1 MREAMDGGGKLLSK
15 WGVRVMKQSH
25 ELKRWA
31 RFTRALIGCMGFMGI
46 LAVGARCANAQEQV
60 AVAGDRQPALS
71 EWEGK
76 LHVGTEFFLNRTET
90 KETVDN
96 HFKEMHE
103 NGITVVRIFVIWDD
117 IERVPGE
124 WDLSHYQWIYDAAA
138 KNGIKIAATLCTEDP
153 PGWMD
158 KTTFYHQRANLD
170 DPELRSHASAY
181 IEKFVGHFKDHP
193 GTGFWLLMNEPT
205 KYHED
210 AATYHA
216 FGQWLQ
222 KKYGT
227 VEEVNK
233 HWFRP
238 IKSFDE
244 VAPIEKQDRPNYWL
258 DEEEWLDWKEF
269 NVDNLIANL
278 AWIREKVLAID
289 SKHPIHFNETA
300 PAGDAEGQDVWKEK
314 AVTDILGV
322 SMHTAWAVPPET
334 PEKNYGEL
342 YAYRLDLIASAAFAQ
357 PKKPFFVTELQSGPT
372 IYTGQFSLTP
382 SPQDLTRWM
391 WDSYGA
397 GANSV
402 IFWLW
407 HPRDI
412 GTEAGEWGL
421 VGLHGQPTPRLPAV
435 KAVAKVLDENPGLAG
450 MHPQQAQVAILYDRH
465 AAVVNDLDG
474 KWQARRGPD
483 RTEDVQNALKGC
495 YLALFRAHVPA
506 QYVDIDQLK
515 NGEVTKFPVLYVPT
529 VYAMDDATIAALKEY
544 VKQGGTLWADGPTG
558 WKDERG
564 KIRASIPGGLTDL
577 FGVEAAEINAIQ
589 AANPYSVT
597 PQKELG
603 GELWKLPAE
612 VKGGTVILKDAEGN
626 PFEVKNTYGKGT
638 VTYFTSSVTL
648 AYLRRENP
656 VVHQWILEPA
666 LKHAGETPI
675 QMKKGSDHLLFRGL
689 AGAQGSA
696 AVLTNWGETQTA
708 SVLFKGAHKVKD
720 VVTGKEVPVTAEG
733 GNTLVTLTVAAGTD
747 AVLVTE

>member
-1 MREAMDGGGKLLSK
+1 MREEYDYANRSRAAGTKTTCRAG
-15 WGVRVMKQSH
+15 
-25 ELKRWA
+25 RWA
-31 RFTRALIGCMGFMGI
+31 FLDGAPLWSLAGMILLVGGERYATAQGKVASPEERQLALT
-46 LAVGARCANAQEQV
+46 
-60 AVAGDRQPALS
+60 D
-71 EWEGK
+71 WKGK

-90 KETVDN
+90 KETVEK
-96 HFKEMHE
+96 HFEEMHE

-117 IERVPGE
+117 IERMPGE
-124 WDLSHYQWIYDAAA
+124 WSLEGYQWIYDAAA
-138 KNGIKIAATLCTEDP
+138 KNRIKIAATLCTEDP
-153 PGWMD
+153 PGWMNR
-158 KTTFYHQRANLD
+158 TTFYHQRANLD
-170 DPELRSHASAY
+170 DPELMSHAAAY

-193 GTGFWLLMNEPT
+193 GTGFWLLMNEPA

-210 AATYHA
+210 AATFHA
-216 FGQWLQ
+216 FGGWLR

-233 HWFRP
+233 LWFRP
-238 IKSFDE
+238 ITSFDE
-244 VAPIEKQDRPNYWL
+244 VETTEKRDPPNYWL
-258 DEEEWLDWKEF
+258 DEQEWLDWKEF

-289 SKHPIHFNETA
+289 QKHPIHFNVTA
-300 PAGDAEGQDVWKEK
+300 PTGDAEGQDVWREK

-322 SMHTAWAVPPET
+322 SMHTAWAVPPDT
-334 PEKNYGEL
+334 PKKNYGEL
-342 YAYRLDLIASAAFAQ
+342 YAYRLDLIASAALAQ
-357 PKKPFFVTELQSGPT
+357 PQKPFWVTELQSGPT

-402 IFWLW
+402 VFWLW

-421 VGLHGQPTPRLPAV
+421 VGLHGQSTPRLPAI
-435 KAVAKVLDENPGLAG
+435 KAVAKVLDANPELAA
-450 MHPQQAQVAILYDRH
+450 MHPQPARVAILYDRH

-474 KWQARRGPD
+474 KWQGGKGESNRA
-483 RTEDVQNALKGC
+483 EDVQNSLKGC
-495 YLALFRAHVPA
+495 YLALFRAHIPT

-515 NGEVTKFPVLYVPT
+515 SGEVNKFAVLYVPT

-564 KIRASIPGGLTDL
+564 KIRASIPGGSTDL

-589 AANPYSVT
+589 PANPYSAT

-612 VKGGTVILKDAEGN
+612 VKTGTVVLKDEDGN
-626 PFEVKNTYGKGT
+626 PFEVKNSYGKGT

-648 AYLRRENP
+648 AYLRRGNP

-666 LKHAGETPI
+666 LRQVGEMPI
-675 QMKKGSDHLLFRGL
+675 QLKKGSRADRRIGNCGDPDELGRNADSDRSLQWWAQGEGCSHR
-689 AGAQGSA
+689 QGSA
-696 AVLTNWGETQTA
+696 
-708 SVLFKGAHKVKD
+708 
-720 VVTGKEVPVTAEG
+720 
-733 GNTLVTLTVAAGTD
+733 GNDEWRQHAGDAAGD
-747 AVLVTE
+747 CGN